1 MEIERKWMV
10 NGWPDIDLTIDSE
23 QEMRQGYLCVS
34 PTVRIREEAKAGG
47 DTSWILCFKKGRGLV
62 KNEIEMPISRK
73 MFDKLEEMIG
83 DPLITKVRRN
93 YHLPE
98 GLTLE
103 VNHVDEGLDSEF
115 WYAEIEFESEE
126 QALSWRAR
134 KKELKQ
140 YLKDEVTEVD
150 GSSMGAYWI
159 RTRLAG
165 M

>member
-10 NGWPDIDLTIDSE
+10 NGWPKIELPVESE
-23 QEMRQGYLCVS
+23 YRMRQGYLCVA
-34 PTVRIREEAKAGG
+34 PTVRIREEAKTGG

-62 KNEIEMPISRK
+62 RNEIEMPVSRK
-73 MFDKLEEMIG
+73 MFYELEEMIG
-83 DPLITKVRRN
+83 DPLIEKVRRS
-93 YHLPE
+93 YRLPE
-98 GLTLE
+98 GLILE
-103 VNHVDEGLDSEF
+103 VNHVDEGLASEF
-115 WYAEIEFESEE
+115 WYAEIEFESKE

-134 KKELKQ
+134 KKELKE